1 MLIKELQSLSLDVRV
16 LDQHGEEI
24 DIKQKFDEDEELAD
38 AAATD
43 FDEESEM
50 TSMEG
55 YILDEGGEEENMY
68 DDSLADEEYDNDFD
82 LFDDFGSDEL

>member
-1 MLIKELQSLSLDVRV
+1 
-16 LDQHGEEI
+16 
-24 DIKQKFDEDEELAD
+24 
-38 AAATD
+38 
-43 FDEESEM
+43 M